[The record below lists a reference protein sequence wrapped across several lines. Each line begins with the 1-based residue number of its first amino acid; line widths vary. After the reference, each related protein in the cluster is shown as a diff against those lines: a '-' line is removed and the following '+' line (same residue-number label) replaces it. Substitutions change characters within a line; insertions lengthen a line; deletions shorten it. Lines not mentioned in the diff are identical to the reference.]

1 MGSKQSSLSG
11 RFVSVVSRFAL
22 ALGLTISITMT
33 ALVSASGQLPS
44 GVPDR
49 DRQNLELID
58 SLLHQSYELT
68 QQGKYDEALPLAE
81 RALAIA
87 RELSTRKDYAFSSCF
102 YQLAI
107 VYQGKSELLR
117 AEDLY
122 KQSISLAE
130 QAANEG
136 MIAAASQG
144 LADLYFKQ
152 KANEKARPLYE
163 RALSIWEKLGGHDYE
178 GAIAAV
184 HRLAQIALTYG
195 RLDEAEAFIRR
206 AIESTEKTRGMEHV
220 DVARFLTTLVEVL
233 IKKRRYELA
242 DKEIER
248 FRRILES
255 SPDLEARSHLAGALS
270 YFSTLCSDQGQ
281 YDLAV
286 TLCQQGLEV
295 AEKEGRPR
303 YPDLGMYWLQLAKI
317 YEASGDYERAEA
329 SYKSAIQAAE
339 QSRGPS
345 HPDTASEINILAGMY
360 DRKADYDKSEPM
372 YLRTLKIFEQ
382 SSGSEQN
389 LAYTLGQLG
398 WLHLQKGEYDKAEPF
413 FQRAVEISQ
422 KALGSASPIYAIH
435 LNGLAFLCYR
445 IKDYSRAESLYL
457 RSLAITDKVA
467 GRDQVDSVTALM
479 GLGDV
484 FSARGEYEPAESFH
498 RRALAIREKALGPKH
513 LDVTFPL
520 DSLALL
526 FVAQREYG
534 KAEPLFRRAL
544 EIRQDRFGSA
554 NIQVVPSLNNLAN
567 VYRSIGDYPK
577 AKQLYERALS
587 INEKALG
594 PKHRY
599 VSFSLNSLGSV
610 LLDTGEYE
618 TAEKLLKQSLSIA
631 ESVGGKENSDISFTL
646 TLLALVYR
654 GTGDFDKAESLNKRA
669 LIIDEKAYGS
679 DDTSVATDL
688 HNLALIYT
696 AQQKFAMAE
705 PLFLRALKIEEKAK
719 GANHPELAG
728 TLLSI
733 AYFYGAKG
741 DIPQAVST
749 LTRGT
754 EISEGT
760 INNILTNSTGTDEQ
774 KRAYMAMDEIGFE
787 TKGTV
792 ALHMQFA
799 PNDSQAARL
808 ALTTILRRK
817 GRVLDAVSDSIQIL
831 RRHLGPEDSNLLL
844 ELASARS
851 RVAVLS
857 LNGQGNTSRDAY
869 QANLSAVQS
878 EADRIESRITSR
890 SAEFRAAI
898 KPVTIEQVQTAIPSD
913 AVLIEIVSYQPFN
926 PRYRTNKEMWG
937 ASKYAAYALTHEGV
951 LSCVDLGEARSIDT
965 DVNGLRAALQDP
977 TRTDVKVNARRLYDK
992 LMRPLVG
999 LIGGAHRLLLST
1011 DGELS
1016 LIPFGAL
1023 VDEKGHYLVENFSL
1037 TYLTSGRDLLRMQV
1051 TASSRQG
1058 PLVIGDPQYDAVLS
1072 KSPSQGSNTGNR
1084 SLGLGL
1090 STSSFRPLPGTGEEA
1105 RALNTVL
1112 KDATLLTGSRA
1123 TKTALKQVIGPSIV
1137 HIATHGFFLA
1147 DQIQQPGLGR
1157 LSRQLVKESG
1167 SGQQGPTIS
1176 NPLLRSGLALA
1187 GANNWQSAVD
1197 DNGILTALE
1206 TSGLDLWGT
1215 KLVVLSAC
1223 ETGVGEVRVGD
1234 GVYGLRRALV
1244 IAGAESQVM
1253 SLWSVSDTATRDLM
1267 IDYYTRL
1274 QKGDGRGEALR
1285 DAQLSMLKSAD
1296 RSHPY
1301 YWASFIQI
1309 GDWRKLEVGGTTPS
1323 LQRRK
1328 APNRV
1333 KENLLGNQD

>member
-1 MGSKQSSLSG
+1 MVTKVQCRCDMGSKQLSLSDLLALLV
-11 RFVSVVSRFAL
+11 RRLVRRSVVVGLLISLTMIAL
-22 ALGLTISITMT
+22 IS
-33 ALVSASGQLPS
+33 VSGQSPS

-49 DRQNLELID
+49 DRRNLELID
-58 SLLHQSYELT
+58 SLLHRSYEFT

-81 RALAIA
+81 RALATA
-87 RELSTRKDYAFSSCF
+87 RELSTQKDYAFSSCF

-107 VYQGKSELLR
+107 VYQGKSELPR

-130 QAANEG
+130 QSANEG
-136 MIAAASQG
+136 MIAASSQG

-152 KANEKARPLYE
+152 KAKEKAKPLYE

-178 GAIAAV
+178 GAIAALN
-184 HRLAQIALTYG
+184 RLAQIALTDG

-206 AIESTEKTRGMEHV
+206 AIESTEKTLGMAHV

-233 IKKRRYELA
+233 IKKRKYELA
-242 DKEIER
+242 DKEIQR
-248 FRRILES
+248 FRSILEN

-270 YFSTLCSDQGQ
+270 YFSGLCSDQGQ

-286 TLCQQGLEV
+286 TLCQRGLAV
-295 AEKEGRPR
+295 AEKERRPR
-303 YPDLGMYWLQLAKI
+303 YPDQGMFLLQLAKI
-317 YEASGDYERAEA
+317 YEASGDYEKAEA
-329 SYKSAIQAAE
+329 SYRSAIQAAE
-339 QSRGPS
+339 QSRGPT
-345 HPDTASEINILAGMY
+345 HPDTAGEINLLAEMY
-360 DRKADYDKSEPM
+360 GRKADYDKSEPL

-382 SSGSEQN
+382 SPSSKQN

-413 FQRAVEISQ
+413 FQRAVEVSE
-422 KALGSASPIYAIH
+422 KALGADSPVYAIH

-457 RSLAITDKVA
+457 RSLAITDKLA

-484 FSARGEYEPAESFH
+484 FSARGEYERAESFH
-498 RRALAIREKALGPKH
+498 RRALEIREKALGPKH
-513 LDVTFPL
+513 PDVTFPL
-520 DSLALL
+520 DSLASIY
-526 FVAQREYG
+526 VAQREYG
-534 KAEPLFRRAL
+534 KAEPLFQRAL
-544 EIRQDRFGSA
+544 EIRQDKFGSD
-554 NIQVVPSLNNLAN
+554 NIQIVPSLNNLAS

-577 AKQLYERALS
+577 ARRLYERALS

-618 TAEKLLKQSLSIA
+618 AAEKLLKRSLSIA
-631 ESVGGKENSDISFTL
+631 ENLGGKENSDIGFPL

-654 GTGDFDKAESLNKRA
+654 ATGDFEKAETLNKRA
-669 LIIDEKAYGS
+669 LSIDEKAYGS
-679 DDTSVATDL
+679 DDTSVAQDL

-696 AQQKFAMAE
+696 AQEKFAMAE
-705 PLFLRALKIEEKAK
+705 PLFLRALKIEERAN
-719 GANHPELAG
+719 GANNPELAG

-741 DIPQAVST
+741 DIPKAVST

-760 INNILTNSTGTDEQ
+760 INSILTNSTGTDEQ

-787 TKGTV
+787 TKGAV

-799 PNDSQAARL
+799 PNDIQAARL

-831 RRHLGPEDSNLLL
+831 RRHLGPEDSNLLQQ
-844 ELASARS
+844 LASARS
-851 RVAVLS
+851 RVANLS
-857 LNGQGNTSRDAY
+857 LNGPGNTSRETY
-869 QANLSAVQS
+869 GANLSSAQS

-898 KPVTIEQVQTAIPSD
+898 NPVTIEQVQSAIPSD

-926 PRYRTNKEMWG
+926 PSYRTNKEMWG
-937 ASKYAAYALTHEGV
+937 APKYAAYGLTHEGV
-951 LSCVDLGEARSIDT
+951 LSWVDLGEARSIDT
-965 DVNGLRAALQDP
+965 DVNRLRTALQDP
-977 TRTDVKVNARRLYDK
+977 TRTDVKVTARRLYDK
-992 LMRPLVG
+992 LMRPMVR
-999 LIGGAHRLLLST
+999 LIGSAHRLLLST

-1016 LIPFGAL
+1016 LIPFGTL
-1023 VDEKGHYLVENFSL
+1023 VDDKDHYLVENFSL

-1051 TASSRQG
+1051 TASSRQA
-1058 PLVIGDPQYDAVLS
+1058 PLVIGDPQYDAILS
-1072 KSPSQGSNTGNR
+1072 KSPSQEPNAGSR
-1084 SLGLGL
+1084 GLGL
-1090 STSSFRPLPGTGEEA
+1090 STGSFRPLPGTGEEV

-1112 KDATLLTGSRA
+1112 KGATLLTGSLA
-1123 TKTALKQVIGPSIV
+1123 TKTALKQVRGPSIV

-1167 SGQQGPTIS
+1167 SIQQGPTIS

-1187 GANNWQSAVD
+1187 GANNWRSAAD

-1206 TSGLDLWGT
+1206 ASGLDLWGT

-1223 ETGVGEVRVGD
+1223 ETGVGEIRVGD

-1274 QKGDGRGEALR
+1274 QKGEGRGEALR
-1285 DAQLSMLKSAD
+1285 NAQLDMLKSTD

-1301 YWASFIQI
+1301 YWASFIQL
-1309 GDWRKLEVGGTTPS
+1309 GDWRRIDPGEGTPS
-1323 LQRRK
+1323 PQR
-1328 APNRV
+1328 
-1333 KENLLGNQD
+1333 